1 MSWTRYIFEE
11 HRTHCAP
18 QRLAAAILHDLTTF
32 HGATLRAFTSASE
45 FRHTSLTETWG
56 LDLGGMW
63 VTGQPTEQVHLR
75 GLSIEVP
82 SHHVEIAIERL
93 RKLRPQRLTGGEVWY
108 GLAHFHHAL
117 ILLPQ
122 QYLSLLAQLVSVAP
136 RAAERSA
143 VFDNARAK
151 LNTIPLLT
159 PDGELVRGIV
169 PPLKSPTPPS

>member
-1 MSWTRYIFEE
+1 VSWTRYIFEE
-11 HRTHCAP
+11 HRTHCVP
-18 QRLAAAILHDLTTF
+18 QRLAAALLHDMTTL
-32 HGATLRAFTSASE
+32 HGATLRDYAPDSE
-45 FRHTSLTETWG
+45 FRNTVLTETWG

-63 VTGQPTEQVHLR
+63 VSGQPTEQVHLH

-93 RKLRPQRLTGGEVWY
+93 RTLRPQRLTSGDVWY
-108 GLAHFHHAL
+108 GFPHFHHAL

-122 QYLSLLAQLVSVAP
+122 QYLSLLAQLKAIAP
-136 RAAERSA
+136 RAAGRCD

-169 PPLKSPTPPS
+169 PYPTSPN

>member
-11 HRTHCAP
+11 HRTHCVP
-18 QRLAAAILHDLTTF
+18 KRLAAAVLHELTTF
-32 HGATLRAFTSASE
+32 HGAKLRDFAPASE
-45 FRHTSLTETWG
+45 FRHTSATETWG

-63 VTGQPTEQVHLR
+63 VQGQPTEQVRLR

-82 SHHVEIAIERL
+82 SQHVEIAIARL
-93 RKLRPQRLTGGEVWY
+93 RKLRPQRLANGDVWY
-108 GLAHFHHAL
+108 GIPHFHHAL

-122 QYLSLLAQLVSVAP
+122 QYLSLLAQLVAIAP
-136 RAAERSA
+136 RAAGRCG

-169 PPLKSPTPPS
+169 PYTTQPH

>member
-11 HRTHCAP
+11 HRTHLVP
-18 QRLAAAILHDLTTF
+18 KRLSAAVLHDLTTF
-32 HGATLRAFTSASE
+32 HGATLRDFGTASE
-45 FRHTSLTETWG
+45 FRNTSITESWG

-63 VTGQPTEQVHLR
+63 VMGQPTEQLRLR

-82 SHHVEIAIERL
+82 SHHVEIAIARL
-93 RKLRPQRLTGGEVWY
+93 RKLRPQRLAGGEVWY
-108 GLAHFHHAL
+108 GLPHFHHAL

-122 QYLSLLAQLVSVAP
+122 QYLSLLAQLVAVAP
-136 RAAERSA
+136 RAAERSC
-143 VFDNARAK
+143 VFDTARAK

-169 PPLKSPTPPS
+169 PYPTSPN

>member
-1 MSWTRYIFEE
+1 VSWTRYIFEE
-11 HRTHCAP
+11 HRTHCVPKA
-18 QRLAAAILHDLTTF
+18 LAAVILHDLTTF
-32 HGATLRAFTSASE
+32 HGATLRDFAPASE
-45 FRHTSLTETWG
+45 FRNTSLTETWG

-63 VTGQPTEQVHLR
+63 VSGQPTEQVHLR

-93 RKLRPQRLTGGEVWY
+93 RKLQPQRLTGGEVWY
-108 GLAHFHHAL
+108 GLPHFHHAL

-122 QYLSLLAQLVSVAP
+122 QYLSLIAQLKAVAP
-136 RAAERSA
+136 QAAGRSD

-169 PPLKSPTPPS
+169 PYPTSPN